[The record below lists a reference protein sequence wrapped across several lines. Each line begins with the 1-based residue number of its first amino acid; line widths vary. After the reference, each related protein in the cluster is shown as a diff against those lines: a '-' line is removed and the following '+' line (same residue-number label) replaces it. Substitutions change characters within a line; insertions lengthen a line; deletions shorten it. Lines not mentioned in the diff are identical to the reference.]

1 MECAGSFHVEVAGF
15 AGELLRDMRGQRRRF
30 TLTLG
35 MSAPLTAPQV
45 TNLEGVNYR
54 LLVPCAPAAPYYVA
68 RWCVTDLQLFGQGY
82 CGRRMH
88 AQVQQGQVS
97 ALARA
102 VGSASLVL
110 VLVTLSYSLLMMPLG
125 L

>member
-15 AGELLRDMRGQRRRF
+15 AGELLRF